1 MLEIDEEIWVALAPM
16 VVRQRLRESARWR
29 KAEITGV
36 RRIVVIDDAPLMTWQ
51 LSGRYEGNAEVAI
64 AESGHGASVRYRV
77 QAAPAQGRGAM
88 RDAERHVVAW
98 KLVMWSIQ

>member
-1 MLEIDEEIWVALAPM
+1 MALAPM

-36 RRIVVIDDAPLMTWQ
+36 QRTVVVADAPVMTWH
-51 LSGRYEGNAEVAI
+51 LTGRYEGSAEVAI

-77 QAAPAQGRGAM
+77 HAVPAQGRGVA

-98 KLVMWSIQ
+98 KLVMWSIR